1 LGLDEGFAG
10 KRFICAQES
19 AEFRVARGFACSV
32 ISVGSESVAGAA
44 GASMASS
51 ATRIAVRS
59 RH

>member
-32 ISVGSESVAGAA
+32 ISVGSESAA